1 MRLEK
6 VLKEMQKRQLTHLI
20 INDPSSIDYL
30 INYKNNPGE
39 RMYLLLLSS
48 DGHHKLFMNNLF
60 YLDHELDIEQVWYS
74 DTDNYL
80 QLLADEFDGACSIG
94 IDKNFPARFLIP
106 LMNLVDECHFEL
118 GSECVDR
125 VRMIKDEKEQQ
136 LMIEA
141 SKINDLVVD
150 EVINICA
157 KGNLTEKEVSDQ
169 LAGIYQKHG
178 CTGNSFEPIVAYGKN
193 GADNHHSGDD
203 STLKPGDSI
212 VIDIGGLYKGYCSDM
227 TRTIFAGY
235 IPVKIREIYDL
246 VLKNQIQALKEMY
259 DGANAKIAAR
269 NVKNDFKLHNY
280 DLVHSLGHGVGL
292 DIHETPFISDI
303 RDWTLKEN
311 MVVTDEPGIYLTG
324 TYGVRIED
332 TVLITKSGCITLT
345 KSDKNYIIV
354 DEQDITQIKE
364 IQQEE
369 NA

>member
-157 KGNLTEKEVSDQ
+157 KGDLTEEEVSKQ
-169 LAGIYQKHG
+169 LEGIYQKHG
-178 CTGNSFEPIVAYGKN
+178 CVGNSFEPIVAYGKN

-203 STLKPGDSI
+203 SRLKVGDSI

-227 TRTIFAGY
+227 TRTVFY
-235 IPVKIREIYDL
+235 KEVSPKQKTVYEL
-246 VLKNQIQALKEMY
+246 VLKAQK
-259 DGANAKIAAR
+259 AA
-269 NVKNDFKLHNY
+269 
-280 DLVHSLGHGVGL
+280 
-292 DIHETPFISDI
+292 
-303 RDWTLKEN
+303 
-311 MVVTDEPGIYLTG
+311 
-324 TYGVRIED
+324 
-332 TVLITKSGCITLT
+332 
-345 KSDKNYIIV
+345 
-354 DEQDITQIKE
+354 
-364 IQQEE
+364 
-369 NA
+369 